1 MNTLFFTHQH
11 RRSTKTLRLH
21 YGLEGMKYIIQV
33 YEGEINGH
41 GEKEGLPT
49 EYQYEFEQEMLKHV
63 HDLKNEIR
71 EKGWWERD
79 TPKVSKPPSYEVM
92 NPMVNLGSSLSKEST
107 SSNTPPHIKIDGL
120 IRVFFRRYRLMKFM
134 TFSLYE
140 YSKEKQTK
148 LLVQE
153 YQKR

>member
-1 MNTLFFTHQH
+1 MKTLFFTHQH

-63 HDLKNEIR
+63 HDPKNEMR
-71 EKGWWERD
+71 EKGWTQRD
-79 TPKVSKPPSYEVM
+79 IPPEVHQ
-92 NPMVNLGSSLSKEST
+92 PSFLRGDESDTQLG
-107 SSNTPPHIKIDGL
+107 
-120 IRVFFRRYRLMKFM
+120 FKF
-134 TFSLYE
+134 E
-140 YSKEKQTK
+140 
-148 LLVQE
+148 
-153 YQKR
+153 

>member
-71 EKGWWERD
+71 ENGWFQRD
-79 TPKVSKPPSYEVM
+79 TPEVSQTSFLRSEDSCLLYTSPS
-92 NPMVNLGSSLSKEST
+92 PRDS
-107 SSNTPPHIKIDGL
+107 
-120 IRVFFRRYRLMKFM
+120 
-134 TFSLYE
+134 
-140 YSKEKQTK
+140 
-148 LLVQE
+148 
-153 YQKR
+153 

>member
-1 MNTLFFTHQH
+1 MNQFFFTTQN

-63 HDLKNEIR
+63 HDLKNQLR
-71 EKGWWERD
+71 ESGFTLRES
-79 TPKVSKPPSYEVM
+79 PKVSQ
-92 NPMVNLGSSLSKEST
+92 T
-107 SSNTPPHIKIDGL
+107 SFLRSEDIDGE
-120 IRVFFRRYRLMKFM
+120 IGFKF
-134 TFSLYE
+134 E
-140 YSKEKQTK
+140 
-148 LLVQE
+148 
-153 YQKR
+153 